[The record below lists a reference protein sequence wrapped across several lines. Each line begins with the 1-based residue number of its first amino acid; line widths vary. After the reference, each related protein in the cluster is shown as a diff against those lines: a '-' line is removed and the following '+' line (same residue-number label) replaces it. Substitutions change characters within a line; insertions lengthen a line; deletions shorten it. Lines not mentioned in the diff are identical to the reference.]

1 MQNARTKY
9 LIIPP
14 VAIAVLTTIACTMQK
29 TNLVKPIEQGIEGH
43 IYLVTG
49 NQMPMK
55 GKPVQRHGKGIVRE
69 VWIYKATTMQ
79 QAEGQTPLFTKIST
93 SLAAKVKSDST
104 GHYQAALPAG
114 LYSVFV
120 KERNQFFASETEGE
134 GILNPAEVVAGK
146 VTSRN
151 VTVNIGAAY

>member
-9 LIIPP
+9 LIIPLL
-14 VAIAVLTTIACTMQK
+14 AIAVLTIIACTMQK
-29 TNLVKPIEQGIEGH
+29 TNLGKPIKQGIEGH

-55 GKPVQRHGKGIVRE
+55 GKPIQRHGKGIVRE

-79 QAEGQTPLFTKIST
+79 QAEGQTPLFTKINT

-120 KERNQFFASETEGE
+120 KEGNQYFASESDGTGT
-134 GILNPAEVVAGK
+134 LNPAEVLTAK
-146 VTSRN
+146 VTTRN
-151 VTVNIGAAY
+151 ITVNHDAAY